1 MSKTEVISQEIK
13 NFSGNDSNTVIA
25 KHIKESYPDVFK
37 DTQLDTIRKRVG
49 ELRGKEK
56 IPSATKSTIEMV
68 DCGDFLIGKYPVTQK
83 QYEEVMGNNPSY
95 FKGPNR
101 PVESVSWYDAV
112 EFCNKLSEKEGL
124 QKVYSGYGFSTKCDF
139 TANGYRLATANE
151 WKFASEGGY
160 KGKGYKYSGG
170 DYIDKVA
177 WYEDNSENQT
187 QEVGTKQPNE
197 LGIYDMTGNVW
208 EWCWDILH
216 RRYRA
221 SMGRGWNATAY
232 ECEFSCNP
240 HPGTFLAN
248 LPNTKSSNYGFRVVR
263 SKTKGD

>member
-1 MSKTEVISQEIK
+1 MITTRTELLDIVKKDIEEHGGDEIVLSFIMTEDIFKEGSIFHLDQVFEKDDLIKMFMVVTELINIPINDERYSKILQSLCSNRIKTEHEICK
-13 NFSGNDSNTVIA
+13 ETINMQM
-25 KHIKESYPDVFK
+25 IKV
-37 DTQLDTIRKRVG
+37 
-49 ELRGKEK
+49 
-56 IPSATKSTIEMV
+56 A
-68 DCGDFLIGKYPVTQK
+68 DFEIGKYPVTQK

-124 QKVYSGYGFSTKCDF
+124 QKVYSGDGFSTKCDF

-197 LGIYDMTGNVW
+197 LGIYDMTG
-208 EWCWDILH
+208 L
-216 RRYRA
+216 
-221 SMGRGWNATAY
+221 S
-232 ECEFSCNP
+232 
-240 HPGTFLAN
+240 
-248 LPNTKSSNYGFRVVR
+248 
-263 SKTKGD
+263 